1 MWRMSF
7 TPPSDPQPPSG
18 QPQPQFGLQPQEDN
32 DKLVATLSYV
42 FPILASLIILV
53 TDMKNKP
60 FLKYHAYQSL
70 VLGIALTIGW
80 IIASVLTVVLVGC
93 ILMPVL
99 LVVQFYYAYLAY
111 SRGIFTIPLITNLTG
126 QLFKDFP
133 IERPGMK

>member
-1 MWRMSF
+1 MSY
-7 TPPSDPQPPSG
+7 TPPSDPQYPGG
-18 QPQPQFGLQPQEDN
+18 QPQPQFGLQPTEDN
-32 DKLVATLSYV
+32 DKLMAALAYV
-42 FPILASLIILV
+42 FPILMSIIILV

-93 ILMPVL
+93 ILMPIL
-99 LVVQFYYAYLAY
+99 FVVQFYYAYVAY
-111 SRGIFTIPLITNLTG
+111 SKGIFTIPLITNLTG

-133 IERPGMK
+133 IERPGSM